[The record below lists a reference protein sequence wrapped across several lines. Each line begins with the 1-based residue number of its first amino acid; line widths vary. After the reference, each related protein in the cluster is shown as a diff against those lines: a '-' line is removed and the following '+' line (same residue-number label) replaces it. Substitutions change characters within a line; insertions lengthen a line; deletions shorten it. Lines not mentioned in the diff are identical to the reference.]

1 MASQSASYA
10 RLLVQKLFVRTPN
23 NQNIST
29 NHILIADGH
38 GGTYWNS
45 VSSIF
50 PVSSFKTIV
59 GGNNLTSTFSADV
72 NYNTLLVSTTAIPG
86 TFGAFV
92 DPTTSSLMLS
102 VQNPP
107 LVINGG
113 SVDTVAGV
121 YTDNPSIP
129 NSNAINPVSLF
140 SSIKF
145 LGVQDIKFST
155 INTKQS
161 VFVGISSFTA
171 AGYSTLKGGLSTA
184 MLSPQS
190 VSFVSS
196 IPYEITSGN
205 YMSTNA
211 SGQYVSSLFT
221 SSIRFDTKHLQRYIN
236 MANFSTGITFDYKPN
251 YLFRHFCTSNEPAED
266 NTGIL
271 PSTIKK
277 ITSYIQGTGAIF
289 SETSTVRYITSQNIS
304 TSAHYSR
311 SLSNYYTE
319 SVRMTISSYDL
330 STQIGANP
338 SYPTAIYHRID
349 NCLGE
354 YTRDVLFANSSIKN
368 LTEPLGALYV
378 TVNNAPIFPSN
389 GGDYGSPSF

>member
-29 NHILIADGH
+29 NHILIADGY

-59 GGNNLTSTFSADV
+59 GGNNLASTFSADV
-72 NYNTLLVSTTAIPG
+72 NYNTLLVSTTAIPS
-86 TFGAFV
+86 TFGAYV

-102 VQNPP
+102 LQFPP
-107 LVINGG
+107 IVVSGG
-113 SVDTVAGV
+113 SVALISE
-121 YTDNPSIP
+121 TDAVP
-129 NSNAINPVSLF
+129 NSNAISPVSLQ
-140 SSIKF
+140 STVKF
-145 LGVQDIKFST
+145 YGAGDIKFST
-155 INTKQS
+155 VNTKQAIYI
-161 VFVGISSFTA
+161 GISSFTA
-171 AGYSTLKGGLSTA
+171 TGYSTLKGAANLSMG

-196 IPYEITSGN
+196 IPYELTSGN
-205 YMSTNA
+205 FMSTNVD
-211 SGQYVSSLFT
+211 GQYVSSLFT
-221 SSIRFDTKHLQRYIN
+221 SSIRFDTHHLQKYIN
-236 MANFSTGITFDYKPN
+236 MTNLSTSIVFDYKPN
-251 YLFRHFCTSNEPAED
+251 YLFSHLCSSNEPADD

-271 PSTIKK
+271 PSTIKPM
-277 ITSYIQGTGAIF
+277 ISYIQGTGTKIF

-304 TSAHYSR
+304 TSATYSR

-319 SVRMTISSYDL
+319 SVRMNISSYDL
-330 STQIGANP
+330 STQIGANL

-349 NCLGE
+349 NCLGD
-354 YTRDVLFANSSIKN
+354 YANQDVLFANSSIKN
-368 LTEPLGALYV
+368 LTEPVGALYV
-378 TVNNAPIFPSN
+378 TVNNMPIPSA
-389 GGDYGSPSF
+389 GSYGNPLF